1 MLQPLPKD
9 ILEGLLDGAL
19 PVEGLPP
26 GTYSLWEAQD
36 TWVTDTGELVNYFA
50 LRAGRVEA
58 VFDNFAAA
66 YHTVRG
72 LNEVVITEEDGGV
85 H

>member
-1 MLQPLPKD
+1 MYRMPKEM
-9 ILEGLLDGAL
+9 LEGLLDGAL
-19 PVEGLPP
+19 PVEGIPA

-50 LRAGRVEA
+50 LRSGRIEA

-66 YHTVRG
+66 YNTVRG
-72 LNEVVITEEDGGV
+72 LNEIVKTEEEGV